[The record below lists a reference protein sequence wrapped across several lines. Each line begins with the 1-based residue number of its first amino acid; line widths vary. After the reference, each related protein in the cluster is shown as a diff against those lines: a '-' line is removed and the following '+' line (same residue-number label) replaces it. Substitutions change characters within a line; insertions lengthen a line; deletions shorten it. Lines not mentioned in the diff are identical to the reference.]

1 MTGLTRCAPLAR
13 EAAASLQRRQ
23 ELYPAL
29 VEKGALSAEKAAWEI
44 RVWTAIAADWHWVV
58 TMERREVPKVWT
70 CEKIEALEDSVK
82 RANRALLKAI
92 DEAPGELRRQCQE
105 GECLHGLLDRH
116 GDDFAPI
123 LAAHHQRD
131 RFIDLLDWY
140 RRERPCS
147 GQVPISF
154 YVETNFAL
162 KERARLNR
170 EAREAA

>member
-29 VEKGALSAEKAAWEI
+29 VEKGKLSAEKSAWEI

-105 GECLHGLLDRH
+105 GECLHDLLDRH
-116 GDDFAPI
+116 GDAFAPI

-154 YVETNFAL
+154 YVEANFAL
-162 KERARLNR
+162 KERARLDR